1 MLLILGDV
9 VITAT
14 EIADILRREGYI
26 DDLIEHQ
33 WSVNDAATLAAINR
47 QNELS
52 PITGLIDRD
61 ALLETVRGKEAAI
74 SGIFTHF
81 TPVSRELICLLPKLR
96 YVATLRSGVQ
106 NIDTA
111 TASDRGVVVVNNP
124 GRNAEAVAQ
133 FSVGLMLATCRGIA
147 LGHAALLQGEW
158 PGMAFRD
165 RQRSLSDAT
174 IGIVGL
180 GQIGRRVASL
190 LRPFRATMLAYDPYE
205 AVEREGVR
213 LVESLDQL
221 LDESEIVTLHARA
234 TPGAPPI
241 LGLPQLE
248 RIGPEGILI
257 NTARAELVD
266 EAALVQVL
274 RDRRLGAAGLDVF
287 SVEPLPTDHPLR
299 SVPNV
304 TLTPHL
310 AGRVRG
316 VNIAAI
322 RLLARRVREL
332 TQSTVSPSPVLPG

>member
-9 VITAT
+9 FITAK
-14 EIADILRREGYI
+14 EIADVLRREGYV
-26 DDLIEHQ
+26 DDLLEHQ
-33 WSVNDAATLAAINR
+33 WSVNDAAGLAAMNR

-52 PITGLIDRD
+52 PVAGLLDRD
-61 ALLETVRGKEAAI
+61 ALLDAIRGREAAI

-81 TPVSRELICLLPKLR
+81 FPVSRELISLLPKLR
-96 YVATLRSGVQ
+96 YVATLRSGLQ

-111 TASDRGVVVVNNP
+111 AASDRGVVVVNNP
-124 GRNAEAVAQ
+124 GRNTEAVAQ

-147 LGHAALLQGEW
+147 QGHASLIHGEW
-158 PGMAFRD
+158 PGLAFRD
-165 RQRSLSDAT
+165 RQRSLSDST
-174 IGIVGL
+174 IGIVGF

-190 LRPFRATMLAYDPYE
+190 LRPFGATMLAYDPYE
-205 AVEREGVR
+205 AADGEGVR
-213 LVESLDQL
+213 QVECLDQL
-221 LDESEIVTLHARA
+221 LEESDIVTVHARA
-234 TPGAPPI
+234 VPGAPPI

-266 EAALVQVL
+266 EDALVQVL

-287 SVEPLPTDHPLR
+287 SVEPLPAGHPLR

-316 VNIAAI
+316 VNAAAI
-322 RLLARRVREL
+322 RLLAGRVREA
-332 TQSTVSPSPVLPG
+332 TGSAARSGQ